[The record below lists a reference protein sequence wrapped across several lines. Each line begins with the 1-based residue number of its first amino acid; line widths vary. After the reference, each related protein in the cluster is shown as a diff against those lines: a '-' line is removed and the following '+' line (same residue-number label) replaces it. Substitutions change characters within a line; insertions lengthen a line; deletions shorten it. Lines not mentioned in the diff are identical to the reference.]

1 MFIRKTVWM
10 FVFIG
15 TSLIVKSN
23 VPWESRS
30 ANPVV
35 RADGTAPPPPP
46 FRPAPRLV
54 ADGTAPP
61 PPPFRPAPRL
71 VADGTAPP
79 PPPSVHAAKAFA
91 IPTPS

>member
-1 MFIRKTVWM
+1 MFIRKSIWM
-10 FVFIG
+10 FVFIA
-15 TSLIVKSN
+15 TSLVVKSN

-61 PPPFRPAPRL
+61 PPP
-71 VADGTAPP
+71 
-79 PPPSVHAAKAFA
+79 SVHAAKAFA

>member
-10 FVFIG
+10 FVFIA

-35 RADGTAPPPPP
+35 RADGTAPPPPS
-46 FRPAPRLV
+46 
-54 ADGTAPP
+54 
-61 PPPFRPAPRL
+61 FRPAPRL

>member
-1 MFIRKTVWM
+1 MFIRKTIWL
-10 FVFIG
+10 FVFIA
-15 TSLIVKSN
+15 TLFIVKSN

-61 PPPFRPAPRL
+61 PPP
-71 VADGTAPP
+71 
-79 PPPSVHAAKAFA
+79 SVHAAKAFA

>member
-1 MFIRKTVWM
+1 MLIRKTVWM
-10 FVFIG
+10 FVFIA

-61 PPPFRPAPRL
+61 PPP
-71 VADGTAPP
+71 
-79 PPPSVHAAKAFA
+79 SVHAAKAFA

>member
-1 MFIRKTVWM
+1 MLIRKTVWM

-61 PPPFRPAPRL
+61 PPP
-71 VADGTAPP
+71 
-79 PPPSVHAAKAFA
+79 SVHAAKAFA